1 MKKVTLSVFL
11 FSSLFAASCLM
22 SCGGGSH
29 EEQKT
34 EEVKEVAEEPVEEKV
49 EEVAEEANES
59 SLDLSAGEAV
69 YKTTCL
75 ACHQATGLGLPNFY
89 PPLAKSDYLMA
100 DKVRAIKQVKNG
112 SEGEIVVNGETFT
125 GVMPPQALD
134 NQQIADVLTYVMNSW
149 GNDGGPVTKEEVDAA
164 LAE

>member
-1 MKKVTLSVFL
+1 MKKVSLNVIL
-11 FSSLFAASCLM
+11 FSSLFAMSSLM

-29 EEQKT
+29 EDQKT
-34 EEVKEVAEEPVEEKV
+34 EEVKEVIEEKV
-49 EEVAEEANES
+49 EEVVEETNES

-112 SEGEIVVNGETFT
+112 SEGEIIVNGEKYN
-125 GVMPPQALD
+125 GVMPPQSLD

-149 GNDGGPVTKEEVDAA
+149 GNDGGQVTKDEVDAA

>member
-1 MKKVTLSVFL
+1 MKKVTLRVVL
-11 FSSLFAASCLM
+11 FSSLFGISSLM
-22 SCGGGSH
+22 SCGSSN
-29 EEQKT
+29 EEKKP
-34 EEVKEVAEEPVEEKV
+34 EAIKKVAEEPVVKNEEPV
-49 EEVAEEANES
+49 EASTES

-100 DKVRAIKQVKNG
+100 DKIRAIKQVKLG
-112 SEGEIVVNGETFT
+112 SEGEITVNGKKYN

-149 GNDGGPVTKEEVDAA
+149 GNDGGVVTVKEVDAA